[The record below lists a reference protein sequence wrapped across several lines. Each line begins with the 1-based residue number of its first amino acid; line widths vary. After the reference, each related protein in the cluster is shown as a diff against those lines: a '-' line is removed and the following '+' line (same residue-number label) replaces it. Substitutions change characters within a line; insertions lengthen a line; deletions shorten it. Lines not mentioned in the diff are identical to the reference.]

1 MAENDKPLILI
12 CNDDGVTAP
21 GLRALLEVAL
31 EFGEVKVVAPDS
43 PQSGMGHAITIG
55 EPLRVFKENLMEGV
69 EAWAC
74 SGTPVDCVKLATG
87 VILDR
92 KPDLLLSGI
101 NHGGNYSIS
110 VVYSGTMSA
119 AMEGAIEGIP
129 SIGFS
134 LLDHSRRADF
144 KPSQAVV
151 REIIRHALAD
161 PMLPGSLLNV
171 NIPRSPLEEFKGIRV
186 TRQAQGRWVE
196 KFDERLDPHGQRY
209 FWLSGKF
216 SDEDQGEDTDYWA
229 LQNGYVSVCPVQFD
243 LTAHHAI
250 PYINRWDL
258 KLPSS
263 TV

>member
-1 MAENDKPLILI
+1 MAAIDKPLILI
-12 CNDDGVTAP
+12 CNDDGITAP
-21 GLRALLEVAL
+21 GLRALTEVAL

-55 EPLRVFKENLMEGV
+55 EPLRIYKEKLIDGV
-69 EAWAC
+69 EAWSC

-119 AMEGAIEGIP
+119 AMEGSIEGIC
-129 SIGFS
+129 SMGFS
-134 LLDHSRRADF
+134 LLDHSRSADF
-144 KPSQAVV
+144 APTQAVA
-151 REIIRHALAD
+151 REIIAAHFRQ
-161 PMLPGSLLNV
+161 PMAKAGLLNI
-171 NIPRSPLEEFKGIRV
+171 NIPKLPLSELKGIKIA
-186 TRQAQGRWVE
+186 RQSRGRWVE

-216 SDEDQGEDTDYWA
+216 ADEDHGEDTDYWA
-229 LQNGYVSVCPVQFD
+229 INNGYVSVCPVQFD
-243 LTAHHAI
+243 LTAHHRI
-250 PYINRWDL
+250 PDINQWDL
-258 KLPSS
+258 ALPS
-263 TV
+263 TTI